1 MKCKV
6 CGGTTRKIRG
16 IHYIDGKWLMCDAQ
30 FCHKHGS
37 YVSLKDLADAIE
49 VEPDPTSREQ
59 IRPGLHVLIFTNEN
73 RLLQL
78 PVEGYVSC
86 VLTNEMSH
94 GKGIRVRLKD
104 GRKGRVQKI
113 LP

>member
-16 IHYIDGKWLMCDAQ
+16 VHFVNNKWLLCDAQ

-37 YVSLKDLADAIE
+37 YISLENLSDSVE
-49 VEPDPTSREQ
+49 VQPDPTKREH
-59 IRPGLHVLIFTNEN
+59 IRPGLHVLVYTNETQ
-73 RLLQL
+73 LLRQ

-86 VLTNEMSH
+86 ILSNAMMHSQ
-94 GKGIRVRLKD
+94 GIRVRLKD
-104 GRKGRVQKI
+104 GRKGRIQKI